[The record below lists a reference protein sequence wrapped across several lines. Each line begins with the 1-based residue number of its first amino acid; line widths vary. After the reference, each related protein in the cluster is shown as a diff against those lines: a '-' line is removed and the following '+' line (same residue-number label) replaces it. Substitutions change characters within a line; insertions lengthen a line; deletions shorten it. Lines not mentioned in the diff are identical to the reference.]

1 MTSNYAWAIIDYIA
15 GKRDL
20 PETSF
25 TPAQAFAVA
34 LLDLKEKIGL
44 NNEITKTGNNGQ
56 TGKSYSAAC
65 SGSAEAGQINQAATI
80 PSPS

>member
-1 MTSNYAWAIIDYIA
+1 MTSNYAWAIVDYIA

-44 NNEITKTGNNGQ
+44 NNEIAKTSNNGQ
-56 TGKSYSAAC
+56 TGKSYSTAF

-80 PSPS
+80 PDPS

>member
-15 GKRDL
+15 GRRDL

-44 NNEITKTGNNGQ
+44 NNEITKTDNNSQ
-56 TGKSYSAAC
+56 AGK
-65 SGSAEAGQINQAATI
+65 
-80 PSPS
+80 PDSPA